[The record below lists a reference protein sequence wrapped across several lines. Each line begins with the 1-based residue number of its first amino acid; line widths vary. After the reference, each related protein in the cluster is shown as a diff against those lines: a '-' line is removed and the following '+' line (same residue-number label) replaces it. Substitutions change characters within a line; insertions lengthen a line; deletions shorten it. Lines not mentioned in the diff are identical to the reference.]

1 MHQTALGL
9 DYLHG
14 LEGNII
20 HRNIHARNVLVAEIV
35 SGSNTRYVV
44 KLSDFLFS
52 KSIMNEWDQQ
62 QSNRPFPSGWTAPEI
77 EKQGDNLGPWT
88 DVFILACFFYYILSG
103 GHHPYGKRK
112 AKNVPNRSTNIK
124 NKEYCWPKLK
134 NDNKF
139 TLLIKNMTKFAAE
152 DRTSLSQVLQHFQRD
167 AGYFPLYKGVNNVN
181 KPGLCVI
188 INQKEFPKMSKVLLV
203 NMELKF

>member
-1 MHQTALGL
+1 MCVSYYAVELCRYSVKELIKNKDTETLYKNVWDTLSREEIMHQTALGL

-35 SGSNTRYVV
+35 SGSNARYVV

-77 EKQGDNLGPWT
+77 ENKDHPEAKLGPWT
-88 DVFILACFFYYILSG
+88 DVFILACFFYYILSR
-103 GHHPYGKRK
+103 GHHPYGKRN

-124 NKEYCWPKLK
+124 NKEYCWPKQK
-134 NDNKF
+134 II
-139 TLLIKNMTKFAAE
+139 TE
-152 DRTSLSQVLQHFQRD
+152 SLRF
-167 AGYFPLYKGVNNVN
+167 
-181 KPGLCVI
+181 
-188 INQKEFPKMSKVLLV
+188 
-203 NMELKF
+203 

>member
-103 GHHPYGKRK
+103 GSSPVREKK
-112 AKNVPNRSTNIK
+112 SQKCTKQIN
-124 NKEYCWPKLK
+124 EYKK
-134 NDNKF
+134 
-139 TLLIKNMTKFAAE
+139 
-152 DRTSLSQVLQHFQRD
+152 
-167 AGYFPLYKGVNNVN
+167 
-181 KPGLCVI
+181 
-188 INQKEFPKMSKVLLV
+188 
-203 NMELKF
+203 